1 MASQIIAAAPQ
12 TNNAKLLTVGQVQ
25 ALYGLH
31 PNTTRQ
37 LVSSGVIESVRL
49 GTNGWRRIVA
59 ASVVA
64 YLGLR
69 KEKEDQGEGKLVVG
83 YHRKSSGV
91 KADLESGIAQLK
103 QYMVQTYG
111 VENPQI
117 FADLASHINF
127 DARKQ
132 FLRLLDLVFEGKV
145 GTIVILWKD
154 RLSRLPIHALL
165 EKVCA
170 KFGAK
175 IVYVNNSHNDN
186 ADAVQEAM
194 NDLLAFSHT
203 VSCRI
208 YSKRSADMRRFHLSD
223 DVLAEIKKGIDGAK
237 SNREIVEAL
246 AKKGMT
252 ADTKA
257 GPKPITLF
265 FLNAYMQRQQKVTV
279 LGGAKVGVQDF
290 LKERCRVGKHE
301 YRTCKRELHKAY
313 AQWCKTKTLT
323 PLSKYSLGK
332 VVSHLGFKYVKG
344 GLGGRGKRA
353 WQNHWVGIQLR

>member
-1 MASQIIAAAPQ
+1 MAAPILSAAAP

-37 LVSSGVIESVRL
+37 LVASGVIESVRL
-49 GTNGWRRIVA
+49 GASGWRRIVA
-59 ASVVA
+59 ASVVS

-69 KEKEDQGEGKLVVG
+69 KEKEDQGQEGKLTVG
-83 YHRKSSGV
+83 YHRKSSGTR
-91 KADLESGIAQLK
+91 ADLESGVNQLRA
-103 QYMVQTYG
+103 YMVQTYG

-117 FADLASHINF
+117 FADVASHINF

-132 FLRLLDLVFEGKV
+132 FLRMLDLVFEGKI

-154 RLSRLPIHALL
+154 RLSRLPIHGLL

-175 IVYVNNSHNDN
+175 IVYVNNLHNDN

-194 NDLLAFSHT
+194 NDLLSFSHT

-208 YSKRSADMRRFHLSD
+208 YSKRSADNRRFSLAD
-223 DVLAEIKKGIDGAK
+223 DVVAEIRKGVDGGR

-246 AKKGMT
+246 AQRGMM
-252 ADTKA
+252 ADTKT

-265 FLNAYMQRQQKVTV
+265 YLNAWMQRQQKVTI
-279 LGGAKVGVQDF
+279 LGGAKVGVQEF
-290 LKERCRVGKHE
+290 VEKC
-301 YRTCKRELHKAY
+301 CKRKEGVRVEKKAMHLRY
-313 AQWCKTKTLT
+313 ADWCKKQKLT
-323 PLSKYSLGK
+323 PLSKYSFGK
-332 VVSHLGFKYVKG
+332 VMQALGFAFKHG
-344 GLGGRGKRA
+344 AWGGRKHRKHGYF
-353 WQNHWVGIQLR
+353 WQGIALR